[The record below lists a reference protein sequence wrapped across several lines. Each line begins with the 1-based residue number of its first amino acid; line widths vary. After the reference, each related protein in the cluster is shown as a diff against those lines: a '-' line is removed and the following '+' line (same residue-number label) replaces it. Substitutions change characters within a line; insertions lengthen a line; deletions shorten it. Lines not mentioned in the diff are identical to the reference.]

1 MSVYVHT
8 IIIQA
13 IQ

>member
-1 MSVYVHT
+1 VKDKHT

-13 IQ
+13 LF